1 MRDEIDQKIRCKMLN
16 EWHFLVVAEN
26 GDIEVCGSEKGTNT
40 EPKEMEHTIFEH
52 CKINVVYKP
61 QTMV

>member
-26 GDIEVCGSEKGTNT
+26 GDIEVCGSEKGTDRA
-40 EPKEMEHTIFEH
+40 KEMEQTMFEH
-52 CKINVVYKP
+52 FKIYVLSKP